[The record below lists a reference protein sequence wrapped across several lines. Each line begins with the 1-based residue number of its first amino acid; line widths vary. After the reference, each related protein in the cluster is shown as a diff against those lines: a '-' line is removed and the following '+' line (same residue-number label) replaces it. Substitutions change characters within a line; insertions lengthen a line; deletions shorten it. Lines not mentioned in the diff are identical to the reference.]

1 MIRIG
6 SINLPVNP
14 LFLAPMED
22 VTDRSF
28 RHICK
33 EYGADVMISEFIAS
47 EGLIRDCQ
55 RSKRKMQVSD
65 FERPFGIQLY
75 GHRIDAMI
83 EAVSMAEKAQP
94 DFIDLNFGCPVK
106 KIATRG
112 AGAGMLKNIP
122 FMRDMTKAIT
132 AATSLPVTAKTRLG
146 WDKDNI
152 SILETAKILQDSGI
166 QALTIHGRTRAQMYK
181 GEADWDSIAQVKHHP
196 DIEIPIIGNG
206 DISTI
211 RDAKNAFDGY
221 GVDGVMIGRAAVG
234 KPWLFNSIKYYL
246 ESGEKPLEPSIQE
259 KSRIAKK
266 HFSKSLEWKGYPRGL
281 YEMRKHFTTYF
292 KGLPNFREMKRKLV
306 TSLDPH
312 EIYDLLD
319 LIAEKYAGYDSN
331 HLKSDTFFHY

>member
-1 MIRIG
+1 VIRIG
-6 SINLPVNP
+6 SINLPENP

-22 VTDRSF
+22 VTDQSF

-55 RSKRKMQVSD
+55 RSKRKMQISD

-83 EAVSMAEKAQP
+83 EAIGMAEKVHP

-106 KIATRG
+106 KVATRG

-122 FMRDMTKAIT
+122 LMRDMTRAIT
-132 AATSLPVTAKTRLG
+132 AATSLSVTAKTRLG

-181 GEADWDSIAQVKHHP
+181 GEADWDSIAAVKHHP

-211 RDAKNAFDGY
+211 KDAKNAFDDY
-221 GVDGVMIGRAAVG
+221 GVDGIMIGRAAVG

-246 ESGEKPLEPSIQE
+246 KSGERPLEPSIQE

-266 HFSKSLEWKGYPRGL
+266 HLSKSLEWKGYPRGL

-292 KGLPNFREMKRKLV
+292 KGLPNFREMKTKLV
-306 TSLDPH
+306 TSLDPD

-319 LIAEKYAGYDSN
+319 LIAEKYAGYDSS
-331 HLKSDTFFHY
+331 HLNSDTFFHY